1 MTKPF
6 CLTTYLIGFFG
17 APDPRVVKPKA
28 PVHRVACRVCGW
40 YVASVVAGRSTDDS
54 KSAVGGV
61 YWQVARCCWLCAV
74 RVRACGCLWVVGH
87 SARFMSENNLNFS
100 LPGYVIARVSTS
112 TSRAVAKS
120 AKHKAPP
127 TTNIITPTLVRFP
140 RSAKPQLTQ
149 K

>member
-17 APDPRVVKPKA
+17 APDPGVPAVKPKA

-61 YWQVARCCWLCAV
+61 YWQVARCCWLCA
-74 RVRACGCLWVVGH
+74 CGSCGLWATLQH
-87 SARFMSENNLNFS
+87 ARFIIENNLNFS
-100 LPGYVIARVSTS
+100 LPGYVIARVEQWQ
-112 TSRAVAKS
+112 SRQS
-120 AKHKAPP
+120 GKAPP

>member
-54 KSAVGGV
+54 K
-61 YWQVARCCWLCAV
+61 YWQVKMVGCVLV
-74 RVRACGCLWVVGH
+74 GCGLW
-87 SARFMSENNLNFS
+87 A
-100 LPGYVIARVSTS
+100 
-112 TSRAVAKS
+112 
-120 AKHKAPP
+120 
-127 TTNIITPTLVRFP
+127 TLQGFY
-140 RSAKPQLTQ
+140 
-149 K
+149 